1 MIEVASTSD
10 SREYSEIEKY
20 LYYPE
25 TEERR
30 LYNVGFL
37 KIIAVA
43 LVLASVVG
51 VFAAARYSPI
61 PVVRI
66 SDVQGNVLMN
76 YATFYVEGV
85 VVEPPRVDYSGGK
98 LRITVTVNDNSTPV
112 SLSVYA
118 YDPLASEMIKAR
130 KIPFIGDR
138 VRLLV
143 QLRVR
148 EDYAY
153 AYLQDLRGV
162 EILERPGSGDGKVY
176 VDSLDGI
183 PEYSYVCA
191 QGLVKS
197 PRNVSSGLLFDV
209 ATSRDTV
216 TVLIPTIISHVYGD
230 DAAPVLSAISAGGVP
245 VDVCGVVYYYR
256 GTSPEIVV
264 RELEDV
270 NIGVVPVAETVSFGD
285 LVFNTA
291 LYEGQTVRTQAR
303 FVGVYCEAFDDPCR
317 LVFED
322 VEGQGITGD
331 IMMPKALM
339 ATAIDPW
346 SVGSGTV
353 FNLAV
358 NVINSTYM
366 VAYAADPVEVAPPF
380 ETSSVEE
387 ALSQE
392 RGRIIVL
399 RNVTVS
405 SSSTTSGGSWR
416 IYVSDPSGYNIL
428 VFVPSTV
435 ANSMGFEI
443 PAKGTYISVAGYRHV
458 YGSTDEIVVYTVNG
472 VTVETAPPP
481 PPPQPPAFI
490 EIDIRSVPGYV
501 GSNVSF
507 TGLFYAIRY
516 DSSQRI
522 YYVEVR
528 SSDEGFSVNVSMN
541 RTQLISFLDPATVG
555 WKSLIRI
562 NGTVKSDSLVEYVY
576 GEVVELRNPLTVTVQ
591 EALAQPL
598 GRPLVVLNATVVG
611 SRVLSGNNWEI
622 NITDPTGA
630 VITVFIPSS
639 TVSDLGMSSP
649 PSNGSLVK
657 VAGYRDVYG
666 GKQEIVVISRNG
678 FVVLG

>member
-1 MIEVASTSD
+1 M
-10 SREYSEIEKY
+10 
-20 LYYPE
+20 
-25 TEERR
+25 
-30 LYNVGFL
+30 GFL

-43 LVLASVVG
+43 LVIASVVG

-85 VVEPPRVDYSGGK
+85 VVEPPRVDYTGGK
-98 LRITVTVNDNSTPV
+98 LRITITVNDNSTPV

-118 YDPLASEMIKAR
+118 YDPLATEMIRER

-162 EILERPGSGDGKVY
+162 EILERPGTGDGRVY
-176 VDSLDGI
+176 VESLENI
-183 PEYSYVCA
+183 AEYSYVCV

-216 TVLIPTIISHVYGD
+216 TVLIPIILNHVYGD
-230 DAAPVLSAISAGGVP
+230 EASQVISNLSAGGVP

-270 NIGVVPVAETVSFGD
+270 SIGALPEAETVGFGD

-291 LYEGQTVRTQAR
+291 LYEGQTVKTQAR
-303 FVGVYCEAFDDPCR
+303 FLGVFCEAFDDPCR

-339 ATAIDPW
+339 ATALDPW

-353 FNLAV
+353 FNLTV
-358 NVINSTYM
+358 NVVNSTYI
-366 VAYAADPVEVAPPF
+366 VAYAADPVEVEPPF

-387 ALSQE
+387 ALAQE

-399 RNVTVS
+399 RNVTVES
-405 SSSTTSGGSWR
+405 SSKTSGGSWR
-416 IYVSDPSGYNIL
+416 IYVRDPSGFNIL

-435 ANSMGFEI
+435 ASSMGFDI
-443 PAKGTYISVAGYRHV
+443 PAQGTYISVAGYRHV

-472 VTVETAPPP
+472 VVAETAPPP
-481 PPPQPPAFI
+481 PPPQPPAFL
-490 EIDIRSVPGYV
+490 EIDIKSVPGYV

-516 DSSQRI
+516 DSSLRI

-528 SSDEGFSVNVSMN
+528 SSDEEFAVNVSMS
-541 RTQLISFLDPATVG
+541 RAQLVSFLDPALVG

-562 NGTVKSDSLVEYVY
+562 NGTVKSASLVEYVY
-576 GEVVELRNPLTVTVQ
+576 GEVVELRDPLTVTVQ
-591 EALAQPL
+591 QALAQPL
-598 GRPLVVLNATVVG
+598 GRPLVVLNATVVS

-622 NITDPTGA
+622 NITDSTGA
-630 VITVFIPSS
+630 VITVFIPAS
-639 TVSDLGMSSP
+639 TVSELNMTSP
-649 PSNGSLVK
+649 PPNGALVK

-666 GKQEIVVISRNG
+666 AKQEIVVISKNG

>member
-1 MIEVASTSD
+1 MIGVASTPE
-10 SREYSEIEKY
+10 SREYLEIEKY

-37 KIIAVA
+37 KIIAVV
-43 LVLASVVG
+43 LVIASVVG

-98 LRITVTVNDNSTPV
+98 LRITLTVNDNSTPV
-112 SLSVYA
+112 SLPVYA
-118 YDPLASEMIKAR
+118 YDPLASEMIEAR

-148 EDYAY
+148 EDFAY
-153 AYLQDLRGV
+153 AFLQDLRGI
-162 EILERPGSGDGKVY
+162 EILERPGRGDGGVY
-176 VDSLDGI
+176 VDSLEGVA
-183 PEYSYVCA
+183 EYSYVCVK
-191 QGLVKS
+191 GLVKS
-197 PRNVSSGLLFDV
+197 PRNVSAGLLFDV
-209 ATSRDTV
+209 ATSRGAV
-216 TVLIPTIISHVYGD
+216 TVLIPTIINHVYGGD
-230 DAAPVLSAISAGGVP
+230 VAPVISTISAGGVP

-264 RELEDV
+264 RELEDISV
-270 NIGVVPVAETVSFGD
+270 GVIPVAETVGFGD

-291 LYEGQTVRTQAR
+291 LYEGQTVKTQAR
-303 FVGVYCEAFDDPCR
+303 FLGVYCEAFDDPCR

-331 IMMPKALM
+331 IMMPRTLM
-339 ATAIDPW
+339 AAVIDPW
-346 SVGSGTV
+346 TVGSGTV
-353 FNLAV
+353 FNLTV
-358 NVINSTYM
+358 NVVNSTYIA
-366 VAYAADPVEVAPPF
+366 AYGADPVEVEPPF

-392 RGRIIVL
+392 RGKIIVL
-399 RNVTVS
+399 KNVSVLS
-405 SSSTTSGGSWR
+405 SSVTSGGSWR
-416 IYVSDPSGYNIL
+416 IYVTDPSGFNIL

-435 ANSMGFEI
+435 AKSMGFDI
-443 PAKGTYISVAGYRHV
+443 PSQGSYISVAGYRHV
-458 YGSTDEIVVYTVNG
+458 YGGTDEIVVYTVNG
-472 VTVETAPPP
+472 VVVETAPPP
-481 PPPQPPAFI
+481 PPPAFL
-490 EIDIRSVPGYV
+490 EIDIKSVPGYV
-501 GSNVSF
+501 GRNVSF

-516 DSSQRI
+516 DSSLRI

-528 SSDEGFSVNVSMN
+528 SSDEEFAVNISMK
-541 RTQLISFLDPATVG
+541 REQLISFLDPALVG

-562 NGTVKSDSLVEYVY
+562 NGTVKSANLVEYVY
-576 GEVVELRNPLTVTVQ
+576 GEVVQLRDPLKVTVQ
-591 EALAQPL
+591 EALGLPL
-598 GRPLVVLNATVVG
+598 GRPLVVLNATVVS
-611 SRVLSGNNWEI
+611 SRVLSGGNWEI
-622 NITDPTGA
+622 NVTDSTGA
-630 VITVFIPSS
+630 TIIVFIPSS
-639 TVSDLGMSSP
+639 TVSELGMTSP
-649 PSNGSLVK
+649 PPSGAVVR

-666 GKQEIVVISRNG
+666 AKQEIVVISKNG
-678 FVVLG
+678 FSILG

>member
-1 MIEVASTSD
+1 MIGVASTPE
-10 SREYSEIEKY
+10 SREYLEIEKY

-37 KIIAVA
+37 KIMAVL
-43 LVLASVVG
+43 LVIASVVG
-51 VFAAARYSPI
+51 VFAAALYAPI

-98 LRITVTVNDNSTPV
+98 LRITLTVNDNSTPV
-112 SLSVYA
+112 SLPVYA

-148 EDYAY
+148 EDFAY
-153 AYLQDLRGV
+153 AYLQDLRGI
-162 EILERPGSGDGKVY
+162 EILERPERGDGGVY
-176 VDSLDGI
+176 VDSLEGVA
-183 PEYSYVCA
+183 EYSYVCVK
-191 QGLVKS
+191 GLVKS
-197 PRNVSSGLLFDV
+197 PRNVSAGLLFDV
-209 ATSRDTV
+209 TTSRGAV
-216 TVLIPTIISHVYGD
+216 TVLIPTIVNHVYGGD
-230 DAAPVLSAISAGGVP
+230 VAPVISTISAGGVP

-264 RELEDV
+264 RELEDISV
-270 NIGVVPVAETVSFGD
+270 GVIPAAETVGFGD

-291 LYEGQTVRTQAR
+291 LYEGQTVKTQAR
-303 FVGVYCEAFDDPCR
+303 FLGVYCEAFDDPCR

-331 IMMPKALM
+331 IMMPRTLM
-339 ATAIDPW
+339 AAVIDPW
-346 SVGSGTV
+346 TVGSGTV
-353 FNLAV
+353 FNLTV
-358 NVINSTYM
+358 NVVNSTYI
-366 VAYAADPVEVAPPF
+366 VAYSADPVEVEPPI

-399 RNVTVS
+399 KNVSVLS
-405 SSSTTSGGSWR
+405 SSVTRGGSWR
-416 IYVSDPSGYNIL
+416 IYVTDPSGFNIL

-435 ANSMGFEI
+435 AKSMGFDI
-443 PAKGTYISVAGYRHV
+443 PSQGSYISVAGYRHV
-458 YGSTDEIVVYTVNG
+458 YGRTDEIVVYTVNG
-472 VTVETAPPP
+472 VVVETAPPP
-481 PPPQPPAFI
+481 PSPAFL
-490 EIDIRSVPGYV
+490 EIDIKSVPGYV
-501 GSNVSF
+501 GRNVSF

-516 DSSQRI
+516 DRGT

-528 SSDEGFSVNVSMN
+528 SSDEEFAVNISMKWE
-541 RTQLISFLDPATVG
+541 QLTSFLDPALVG

-562 NGTVKSDSLVEYVY
+562 NGTVRSANLVEYVH
-576 GEVVELRNPLTVTVQ
+576 GEVVQLRDPLKVTVQ
-591 EALAQPL
+591 EALGLPL
-598 GRPLVVLNATVVG
+598 GRPLVVLNATVVS
-611 SRVLSGNNWEI
+611 SRVLSNGSWEI
-622 NITDPTGA
+622 NITDSTGA
-630 VITVFIPSS
+630 TIIVFIRSEI
-639 TVSDLGMSSP
+639 VGELGMASP
-649 PSNGSLVK
+649 PPSGAVVR
-657 VAGYRDVYG
+657 VAGFRDVFR
-666 GKQEIVVISRNG
+666 GKQEIEVVSKNG
-678 FVVLG
+678 FTILG